1 MGTRVDGRRGALVA
15 AVWAVWLSL
24 ALEWLFVATMPS
36 FMDALGLGERLRIP
50 LVAPLLVVP
59 PVLVLTGILGWVVP
73 AAVLASAAVLL
84 VDNFTQTLFGFGI
97 ASTAGGWQAAYGVLW
112 LALLV
117 GIYRALRRTARGI
130 GEQRFRTLARAT
142 AALVLVAAAGA
153 AWRWA
158 RTAPDPD
165 RDRGA
170 VASRR
175 PNILILS
182 TDGVDAGRMS
192 AYGYR
197 RDTTPFIRTLVPRA
211 LLGENT
217 LPNGT
222 ITVASLVSMLTGK
235 LPIRTRVYATKDVLL
250 GADAYQTLPAILRRT
265 GYATVAHVPGV
276 VDPFSQN
283 LRDAFDL
290 VNARTARGAV
300 VLPAIP
306 DTLALALAP
315 EVYFL
320 QHTSDRLTAR
330 LGHLTGVR
338 PITSPLKE
346 VTSPQEVSDTR
357 RVRALLD
364 FVARSPRPVF
374 AFVHLMGTHGPFA
387 PRHRRFSRDPKDP
400 KGASDDAIIDYDRHV
415 ARVVRGLARRG
426 KLDDTVLV
434 IMSDHGSVRRA
445 ARIPLAIVFPGGEH
459 RGRISENVQLL
470 DLAPTLL
477 DHLGLPIP
485 AWMEGQSLLAHPPD
499 RWRPIFT
506 VDVFRGAPGG
516 ERMSMLAVTVCDR
529 MSELDFFRDKVT
541 TRTIEGHTAGCN
553 GEGVPGVDEA
563 RRLIDERLRANGL
576 EPEAVVANVRELEM
590 VGANMVGAHLAGARL
605 AGRFLNAAN
614 LTRATLAGAD
624 LVGTTLGGANLTDA
638 DLTGAD
644 IRKGRLHQ
652 ANLTRAKLS
661 RVNLTEARLPS
672 VRAPGADFSDATLRS
687 AWLVGAD
694 LSGANLSGADL
705 TGAVLSNTTL
715 VGARLEG
722 ATLRNANLANGNLSR
737 ANLRGADLT
746 GANIKGVILEGADLT
761 GATMPAVR

>member
-1 MGTRVDGRRGALVA
+1 
-15 AVWAVWLSL
+15 
-24 ALEWLFVATMPS
+24 
-36 FMDALGLGERLRIP
+36 
-50 LVAPLLVVP
+50 
-59 PVLVLTGILGWVVP
+59 
-73 AAVLASAAVLL
+73 
-84 VDNFTQTLFGFGI
+84 
-97 ASTAGGWQAAYGVLW
+97 
-112 LALLV
+112 
-117 GIYRALRRTARGI
+117 
-130 GEQRFRTLARAT
+130 
-142 AALVLVAAAGA
+142 
-153 AWRWA
+153 
-158 RTAPDPD
+158 
-165 RDRGA
+165 
-170 VASRR
+170 
-175 PNILILS
+175 
-182 TDGVDAGRMS
+182 
-192 AYGYR
+192 
-197 RDTTPFIRTLVPRA
+197 
-211 LLGENT
+211 
-217 LPNGT
+217 
-222 ITVASLVSMLTGK
+222 MLTGK

-737 ANLRGADLT
+737 ADLRGADLT